1 MVSLDYVT
9 LLTGVVLCWSMVL
22 SVSDYSGTGLTWRSI
37 CLWFL
42 PTETC
47 ELSYAFLRG
56 HMLGKI
62 IGISREP
69 VAKGHLLGHWR
80 FFGERNDMEVVRSG
94 P

>member
-1 MVSLDYVT
+1 MVS
-9 LLTGVVLCWSMVL
+9 

-80 FFGERNDMEVVRSG
+80 FFGERNDMEVVWVHNALLQVEDQLLLYVF
-94 P
+94 

>member
-1 MVSLDYVT
+1 
-9 LLTGVVLCWSMVL
+9 MVL
-22 SVSDYSGTGLTWRSI
+22 SVSDYSEAGFGGP

-62 IGISREP
+62 IGISRGP
-69 VAKGHLLGHWR
+69 VAKGHLLGHWW
-80 FFGERNDMEVVRSG
+80 FFDERDDLKVVGIRNALLQIEDQ
-94 P
+94 

>member
-1 MVSLDYVT
+1 MI
-9 LLTGVVLCWSMVL
+9 L
-22 SVSDYSGTGLTWRSI
+22 SVSDYSGAGFGGP

-47 ELSYAFLRG
+47 ELLSYAFLRG

-69 VAKGHLLGHWR
+69 IAKGHLLGHWQ
-80 FFGERNDMEVVRSG
+80 FFGERDDLEVVRVRNALLQIEDQ
-94 P
+94 

>member
-1 MVSLDYVT
+1 MVD
-9 LLTGVVLCWSMVL
+9 
-22 SVSDYSGTGLTWRSI
+22 GLNCFRLFWDCGFGGP

-80 FFGERNDMEVVRSG
+80 FFGERNDMEVVRVHNALLQVEDQ
-94 P
+94 